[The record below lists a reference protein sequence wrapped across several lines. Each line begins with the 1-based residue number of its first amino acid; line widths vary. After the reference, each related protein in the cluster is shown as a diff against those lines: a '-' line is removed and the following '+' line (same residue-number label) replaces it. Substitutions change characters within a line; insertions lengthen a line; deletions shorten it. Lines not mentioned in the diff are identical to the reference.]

1 MTMVYVGSRTSRE
14 RNARGDGISVFRLDD
29 ALGTLEPVQVV
40 GGLVNPSYL
49 ALHPRGHTLYSVHG
63 DQQEISALRIHPQDG
78 SLQFLQRQ
86 HCGGKNPV
94 HLALDPTGQYVVVS
108 NHLSSNL
115 AVLPLLPNGE
125 LGPVSQTVALDG
137 PPGPHRVEQPFAK
150 PHFNPF
156 DPSGQFVLVP
166 DKGLDR
172 VFSFQFANGQL
183 VPAESPWVG
192 TRESAG
198 PRHIA
203 FHPGL
208 ACAYVANELDST
220 VTGYRLDTRTGQ
232 LTPMQVLPTLPD
244 TFTGKVDSVLLHP
257 VAGLAILLAVMGV
270 YGVMSWVVGQRTTEF
285 GIRMALGAD
294 TARIFKMV
302 MSQGAWQLII
312 GLVLGIGFAARSVH
326 AKPCFDCLLPVQAL
340 PGDVPLRFTS
350 ALDPLELAALCPT
363 DAPPI
368 WGSQGQR
375 ARRACLDG
383 PKQAPTQLTSAL
395 RAA

>member
-63 DQQEISALRIHPQDG
+63 DQQEISALHIHPQDG

-244 TFTGKVDSVLLHP
+244 TFTGNNRVAGIAVSGDGCTLYVSNRGHDSVAVFRLDRDTGRMTWVEATLTQGRTP
-257 VAGLAILLAVMGV
+257 RFFALSPSGRQLFALNEDSDSIVALAVQAGTGRLSV
-270 YGVMSWVVGQRTTEF
+270 
-285 GIRMALGAD
+285 
-294 TARIFKMV
+294 
-302 MSQGAWQLII
+302 QGAPYAC
-312 GLVLGIGFAARSVH
+312 GS
-326 AKPCFDCLLPVQAL
+326 PVCM
-340 PGDVPLRFTS
+340 VF
-350 ALDPLELAALCPT
+350 
-363 DAPPI
+363 
-368 WGSQGQR
+368 
-375 ARRACLDG
+375 
-383 PKQAPTQLTSAL
+383 L
-395 RAA
+395 RASPGSA